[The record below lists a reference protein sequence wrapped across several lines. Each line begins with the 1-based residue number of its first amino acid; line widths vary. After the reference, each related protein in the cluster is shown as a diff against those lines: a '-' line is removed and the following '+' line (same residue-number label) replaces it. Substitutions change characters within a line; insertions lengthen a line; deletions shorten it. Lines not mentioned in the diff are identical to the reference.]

1 MIVQA
6 IILFGLSLFDV
17 SFFTC
22 SSHVLVV
29 EVGFDQPLNFVN
41 ESVGQY
47 QVCVFLSGQIE
58 RNVSVQIISVPANS
72 PGSLNQLKSHTLTVT
87 KIHYTFR
94 F

>member
-1 MIVQA
+1 MILQA
-6 IILFGLSLFDV
+6 IIFAMCLFGIS
-17 SFFTC
+17 SFTC
-22 SSHVLVV
+22 FAHALAV

-47 QVCVFLSGQIE
+47 EVCVFLSGQIE
-58 RNVSVQIISVPANS
+58 RNIAVQIINVPANS
-72 PGSLNQLKSHTLTVT
+72 PGSLNQLKSHAPSVT